1 MALVTEARLREEFPD
16 PEEVTISRYEVPEGT
31 LVTPAAR
38 GWLIDHKIDLKI
50 GSKVIFATPRTGTD
64 SRSASAGPTP
74 PMLGS
79 PDGAPAPVGC
89 PPAGRDRKAELGPIG
104 EVDIEP
110 VSHEGGSV
118 PATSALPTFVP
129 PEHFDV
135 IDGTQIESKPEYLTA
150 LRGNL
155 LVAKNHPEI
164 KFRGRLDSLEADLL
178 ILQVEFRKLGLP
190 KGVEELGE
198 VLRYVKEILRCEVLE
213 VPFEHVSLFGL
224 DDEELR
230 HRSHYPQQ
238 YYGIPHF
245 ATSVDDGAAVVLLN
259 QLRTKVREVELAAY
273 DAYTAGGVKEP
284 TRVDLIRAL
293 NRLSSAVYLM
303 MFQAKT
309 KELE

>member
-16 PEEVTISRYEVPEGT
+16 TEQVTISRYEVPEGT

-50 GSKVIFATPRTGTD
+50 GNKVIFATPRTIADQPQT
-64 SRSASAGPTP
+64 SAPEPGSSAPLLPRPAGGHPT
-74 PMLGS
+74 GA
-79 PDGAPAPVGC
+79 GAPSGDPSIGGVG
-89 PPAGRDRKAELGPIG
+89 PAEA
-104 EVDIEP
+104 
-110 VSHEGGSV
+110 GSE
-118 PATSALPTFVP
+118 SALPAFVQ

-135 IDGTQIESKPEYLTA
+135 IDGTQIDTKPEYLTA

-178 ILQVEFRKLGLP
+178 VLQVEFRKLGLP

-284 TRVDLIRAL
+284 TRVDVIRAL